1 MERVNLPWDL
11 EKEIISRLLPLS
23 LVRFRTVSHH
33 WNSLLNDTRFVNN
46 HLARVRPQFIFLT
59 ESKAYS
65 INIDL
70 GQGLDPTI
78 EVREIPSDFPY
89 QATDLTHTT
98 ITSCDELLFR
108 DFWKQ
113 GVAVWNPWLRQVG
126 WIEYVDKDFHFC
138 GVGYDRTRPDKS
150 YKILGYFNCL
160 RTVSDT
166 YQVGYKRVAVY
177 ECASHALKFLDVPFK
192 QWPYVAP
199 LSLNGVPLSLNG
211 NLYWVTSNPEDTLHQ
226 YLIRSFDFSS
236 EMFKTFCLLP
246 CRKNH
251 SRDEI
256 VLAVYKRDG
265 FSLLKQCYITGEIE
279 IWVTKNKIDEE
290 EEEVEVVWINLMTL
304 PTSNLPKLINK
315 LCGVS
320 YFIFDKTL
328 IMCCGDEETGAAC
341 IYIVR
346 EDLCNKIQID
356 SGVVRFS
363 HCVYLPNFISVP
375 SEFRPL
381 LRV

>member
-1 MERVNLPWDL
+1 MLLLISYNLPWDL
-11 EKEIISRLLPLS
+11 EEKILSGLPPLY
-23 LVRFRTVSHH
+23 LVRFRTVSQH
-33 WNSLLNDTRFVNN
+33 WNALLNDTRFINN
-46 HLARVRPQFIFLT
+46 HLARVRPQIIFLT
-59 ESKAYS
+59 ESKVYS
-65 INIDL
+65 IEIDL
-70 GQGLDPTI
+70 CGGGADPTI

-98 ITSCDELLFR
+98 ITTCDGFLFR

-113 GVAVWNPWLRQVG
+113 GVAIWNPWLRQVG

-138 GVGYDRTRPDKS
+138 GVGYDRTRADKS

-160 RTVSDT
+160 RTVSNT
-166 YQVGYKRVAVY
+166 YQVGYKKVAVY

-192 QWPYVAP
+192 QWPNMA
-199 LSLNGVPLSLNG
+199 PLSLNG
-211 NLYWVTSNPEDTLHQ
+211 NLYWVTSNPEDTHRHE
-226 YLIRSFDFSS
+226 YVIRSFDFSS

-251 SRDEI
+251 SRDELL
-256 VLAVYKRDG
+256 LAVYKRDG
-265 FSLLKQCYITGEIE
+265 FSLLKQCYVTGEIE

-290 EEEVEVVWINLMTL
+290 EVEWINLMTF

-320 YFIFDKTL
+320 YFIYDKTL

-346 EDLCNKIQID
+346 EDMCKKIQID
-356 SGVVRFS
+356 LGIVRFS
-363 HCVYLPNFISVP
+363 HSVYLPNFISVP

-381 LRV
+381 RV

>member
-1 MERVNLPWDL
+1 MAPVNLPWDV
-11 EKEIISRLLPLS
+11 EKEILSQLPPLS
-23 LVRFRTVSHH
+23 LVRFRTVSQH
-33 WNSLLNDTRFVNN
+33 WNALLNDKKFINN
-46 HLARVRPQFIFLT
+46 HLARVRPQIIFLT
-59 ESKAYS
+59 ESKVYS
-65 INIDL
+65 ICIDP

-89 QATDLTHTT
+89 QPTDLTHTT
-98 ITSCDELLFR
+98 ITSCDGFLFR

-126 WIEYVDKDFHFC
+126 WVEYVDKDFHFC

-166 YQVGYKRVAVY
+166 YQVGYKRVAIY

-192 QWPYVAP
+192 QWP
-199 LSLNGVPLSLNG
+199 NMGPLSLNG
-211 NLYWVTSNPEDTLHQ
+211 NLYWVTSNTDDTHHHE

-246 CRKNH
+246 CRKNN
-251 SRDEI
+251 SRDEL

-265 FSLLKQCYITGEIE
+265 FSLLKQCYVTGEVE
-279 IWVTKNKIDEE
+279 IWVTKDKIS
-290 EEEVEVVWINLMTL
+290 EEEVEWINLMTL

-346 EDLCNKIQID
+346 EDMCKKIQI
-356 SGVVRFS
+356 GFGIVRFS

-375 SEFRPL
+375 SDFRPL
-381 LRV
+381 RV